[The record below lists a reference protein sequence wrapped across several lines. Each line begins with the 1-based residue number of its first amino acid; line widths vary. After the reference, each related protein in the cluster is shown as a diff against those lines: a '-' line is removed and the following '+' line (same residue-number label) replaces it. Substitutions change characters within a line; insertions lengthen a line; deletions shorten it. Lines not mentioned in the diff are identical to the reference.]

1 MILLKRGAIF
11 FLFLVPAVFAKAQ
24 TVTKQQPVTDSVAKA
39 MCGCITAYKD
49 SITTRQQLFA
59 VLQTCLQ
66 KHAAAQMDLLLN
78 EDGFVQTD
86 DRKTRADAMREVGR
100 KIGIKV
106 VASCDDVKALVKK
119 FNEDSPQKELH

>member
-1 MILLKRGAIF
+1 MILLKRGSVF
-11 FLFLVPAVFAKAQ
+11 FLFLMLTVVANAQ
-24 TVTKQQPVTDSVAKA
+24 TTIKQQPVTDSVAKA

-59 VLQTCLQ
+59 VLQSCLQ
-66 KHAAAQMDLLLN
+66 KNAAAKMDLLLN

-119 FNEDSPQKELH
+119 FNEDTPPKELH